1 MGNDGCD
8 EFTLPGSNVE
18 SINRRTVKR
27 IRAAHI
33 DIVDFALLVRLHLEA
48 LKLSSKNS
56 KNPNISLQFVLSRWP
71 PLGGEDL
78 LLPEKGMVV

>member
-18 SINRRTVKR
+18 SINRRIVNR
-27 IRAAHI
+27 IRAAQI

-48 LKLSSKNS
+48 FRLSSMKH
-56 KNPNISLQFVLSRWP
+56 KNPNISLQPLLFVLSR
-71 PLGGEDL
+71 
-78 LLPEKGMVV
+78 